1 MIFYYKFRAFLVTWL
16 LRLMPRESPIV
27 FKGPKSAITLCEQV
41 ALLGYKKVLIVTDAF
56 LGASPV
62 VGNVKQALQDNEVE
76 VVVYDGV
83 LPDPT
88 FDKVQEGEKMLT
100 ENGCEAV
107 IAIGGGSVLDAGKM
121 VALLHTNPGTL
132 DDFDGVGPSKNLS
145 VPLFAIPTT
154 AGTGSEITLVAVIS
168 DPDTHKKV
176 AVADPKLIPSFI
188 ALDAEIMQG
197 LPPGLTAATGM
208 DALTHAIESYLA
220 TSSKPATELLAK
232 TSVRLIFKHIL
243 NAYSNGDDLK
253 SRDAMVLASFYAGSA
268 FTRTS
273 VGYVHGIAHQLGRL
287 CGTPHGNA
295 NAMLLPEVLR
305 AYGPVVDDR
314 LADLAIE
321 VGLGNATDSKAALAA
336 AFIDRIEAMRSEMEM
351 PLKPKDMAPH
361 QVEEIVSDAIKETGE
376 LYPVPRYMAREEVA
390 ALVKALL

>member
-1 MIFYYKFRAFLVTWL
+1 MILYYKFRAFLVTWL

-41 ALLGYKKVLIVTDAF
+41 ALLGFKKVLIVTDSF
-56 LGASPV
+56 LASSPV
-62 VGNVKQALQDNEVE
+62 VGNVKQALEDNAVE

-88 FDKVQEGEKMLT
+88 FDKVQEGEKMLA
-100 ENGCEAV
+100 ENSCEAV

-121 VALLHTNPGTL
+121 VSLLHTNPGTL
-132 DDFDGVGPSKNLS
+132 DDFDGIGQSKNLP

-176 AVADPKLIPSFI
+176 AIADKKLIPSFI
-188 ALDAEIMQG
+188 ALDAEIIQG

-208 DALTHAIESYLA
+208 DALTHAVESLLA
-220 TSSKPATELLAK
+220 TSSVPATELLAK
-232 TSVRLIFKHIL
+232 TSVRLIFQHLL
-243 NAYSNGDDLK
+243 NAYHNGDDLK

-273 VGYVHGIAHQLGRL
+273 VGYVHGIAHQLGRI

-295 NAMLLPEVLR
+295 NAMVLPEVLR
-305 AYGPVVDDR
+305 AYGPVINDC

-321 VGLGNATDSKAALAA
+321 VGLGSSADTKAALAL
-336 AFIDRIEAMRSEMEM
+336 AFIERIEVMRNEMKM
-351 PLKPKDMAPH
+351 PLKPKDMGPH
-361 QVEEIVSDAIKETGE
+361 QVEEIVNDAITETGE
-376 LYPVPRYMAREEVA
+376 LYPVPRYMARDEISA
-390 ALVKALL
+390 IVKALL